1 MVIREF
7 YLTREDEVNLYKIYS
22 DEGFEIQKIGTNEI
36 YGESIDVEDAGFEY
50 KETRRKIPV
59 PNSEEE
65 STRGK

>member
-7 YLTREDEVNLYKIYS
+7 YLTREDGVNLYKIYS
-22 DEGFEIQKIGTNEI
+22 DEGFEIKKVGTDEI

-59 PNSEEE
+59 HNLGEEP
-65 STRGK
+65 TGGR

>member
-7 YLTREDEVNLYKIYS
+7 YLTREDGVNLYKIYS

-36 YGESIDVEDAGFEY
+36 YGESIDVEDANFEY

-59 PNSEEE
+59 HNPEEDPAG
-65 STRGK
+65 GK